1 MEGVVS
7 GKRNGTYRPLM
18 PYFGGKAPVA
28 GIVWEA
34 LGDVVNYVEPC
45 FGSGAVLFLR
55 PGGPGHIETV
65 NDADGH
71 VSNLWRS
78 IQQAPDEVAYH
89 ADQPVN
95 EADLHAKHL
104 WLIGQRERITERLMG
119 DPEFCDPKAAGW
131 WVWGMS
137 CWIGS
142 GWCSGN
148 GPWTAEDGAMV
159 LRNPGQGVNRQLPHL
174 GNPGQGV
181 NRQLPHLGNPGKGVN
196 RQLPHLGD
204 PGKGVNRQLPHL
216 GDPGKERLAWLRAE
230 IGRFA
235 TRLRNVRVCCG
246 DWSRVCGPSVTY
258 RHGLTGVF
266 LDPPYADTATRT
278 ADLYATDSAT
288 VAHDIRAWAIAHG
301 RNPLM
306 RIVLA
311 GYDGEHA
318 MPDDWTVVEWQAA
331 GGYGLMG
338 DDEEGTGRV
347 NRHRERLWLSPHC
360 VRARQGTLFDLEVS

>member
-1 MEGVVS
+1 MKVKGRMA
-7 GKRNGTYRPLM
+7 GYRPLY

-65 NDADGH
+65 NDADGL
-71 VSNLWRS
+71 VANFWRAV
-78 IQQAPDEVAYH
+78 QMAPDQVAYH
-89 ADQPVN
+89 ADNPVN
-95 EADLHAKHL
+95 ECDLHARHL
-104 WLIGQRERITERLMG
+104 WLIGERERITERLMG

-131 WVWGMS
+131 WAWGMS

-142 GWCSGN
+142 GWCSGT
-148 GPWTAEDGAMV
+148 GPWTAEDGEMV
-159 LRNPGQGVNRQLPHL
+159 LGNPGQGVNRKRPHLRNPGQGVNRKRPHL
-174 GNPGQGV
+174 GN
-181 NRQLPHLGNPGKGVN
+181 
-196 RQLPHLGD
+196 
-204 PGKGVNRQLPHL
+204 
-216 GDPGKERLAWLRAE
+216 PGKERLAWLSAE

-235 TRLRNVRVCCG
+235 TRLRNVRVCAG

-278 ADLYATDSAT
+278 DGLYSTDSLT
-288 VAHDIRAWAIAHG
+288 VAHDVRAWAIEQG
-301 RNPLM
+301 KNPLM

-311 GYDGEHA
+311 GYEGEHA
-318 MPDDWTVVEWQAA
+318 MPDAWTVVEWQAA
-331 GGYGLMG
+331 GGYGLIG
-338 DDEEGTGRV
+338 DDEDGTGRA
-347 NRHRERLWLSPHC
+347 NRRRERLWLSPHC
-360 VRARQGTLFDLEVS
+360 VRARQGGLFDAIEEAS